1 MARPRKNSPPPITA
15 PLDALPAFEG
25 VPVIYSSVA
34 IAKAGDGLSDA
45 LKVDPIALHHGEEV
59 WFVLRGH
66 VAQVNHVPIKSDDSS
81 RLVRKHRIDAEAIA
95 IITSETGKPLLDE
108 ALAEVKRKIDE
119 SRGVEAFDFDADA
132 PDPLVQ
138 AGSVDEWAAADI
150 VAQAVREHVTGL
162 GVDFDDDALAIVI
175 AQADG
180 DPVAAIAQVDAILAG
195 PDDEDDDEEA

>member
-1 MARPRKNSPPPITA
+1 MARPRKNQPPAITA
-15 PLDALPAFEG
+15 PLDALPPFEG

-95 IITSETGKPLLDE
+95 IINSEDGKPLLDE

-119 SRGVEAFDFDADA
+119 SRGVQSFDYDGT
-132 PDPLVQ
+132 DPLDPAVTN
-138 AGSVDEWAAADI
+138 AGSVDEWAKADV
-150 VAQAVREHVTGL
+150 VAQAVREHIEGL
-162 GVDFDDDALAIVI
+162 GVEFDDDAMAIVI

-180 DPVAAIAQVDAILAG
+180 DPDAAIAQVNAILAG
-195 PDDEDDDEEA
+195 PEDDDDEA